1 MKLRLLICH
10 MRLNILCLVFTLMD
24 ETAKIKNMRQIILH
38 CLLFSLFLPTSLYAE
53 TFVYQEK
60 DGTRW
65 ITDKRIQSKDFT
77 FIGKYGRPTATLSC
91 KGVTPAMMNR
101 RADKYMHLVR
111 KYAEPFNIDPILI
124 KAIIRAESCFDRR
137 AISRAGARGLM
148 QLMPATARSYGV
160 LDRFN
165 AESNIKAGITHF
177 NDLLIEFKGSKSK
190 SIAAYNAGSTAVKRY
205 KGIPPYKETQKY
217 VKRVLNFYQQ
227 YASNNEKTG
236 TTPLVVQKLSP
247 EP

>member
-1 MKLRLLICH
+1 
-10 MRLNILCLVFTLMD
+10 MD
-24 ETAKIKNMRQIILH
+24 EIDKTKNMRQFSLQ
-38 CLLFSLFLPTSLYAE
+38 CLLFSLFLPTTSYAE

-65 ITDKRIQSKDFT
+65 ITDKKIHSKDFT
-77 FIGKYGRPTATLSC
+77 FIDKYGRATATLSC
-91 KGVTPAMMNR
+91 KGVTKSMMNR
-101 RADKYMHLVR
+101 RAEKYMHHVR
-111 KYAEPFNIDPILI
+111 KYAQQFNIDPTLI

-148 QLMPATARSYGV
+148 QLMPQTARNYGV

-190 SIAAYNAGSTAVKRY
+190 SIAAYNAGAGAVKRY

-227 YASNNEKTG
+227 YASNEEKTDSE
-236 TTPLVVQKLSP
+236 PLVVQKLSP
-247 EP
+247 QQ